1 LKLKSQHQTKQK
13 QQKTNKS
20 SPHELGGDKFLPS
33 HLELSSHHH
42 TPNNIRFHFHSLV
55 NYPIT
60 PAKSDSS
67 LELALTYL
75 SETSMQIVIAIVFI
89 TGIVRGFSGFG
100 SGMII
105 GPSTASFFGPQ
116 MALIMI
122 TIMDA
127 IPTLTLVWGARRDVN
142 WKELIPVIIGYAVL
156 APLGIWLLVT
166 GDATALRW
174 FISVSI
180 LIAVTILWSGW
191 KYTGSRSTPVSF
203 SFGGLGGFMGA
214 AAALPGPAVLVYWL
228 ASTAKAI
235 TVRANMIYYLFLTDL
250 IVIVG
255 YIFADL
261 YTMEGIIRGLLC
273 VPGYFIGIQIGT
285 KFFSSASDATYR
297 RVAFIMILIAAITSL
312 PLLDEL
318 LSR

>member
-1 LKLKSQHQTKQK
+1 
-13 QQKTNKS
+13 
-20 SPHELGGDKFLPS
+20 
-33 HLELSSHHH
+33 
-42 TPNNIRFHFHSLV
+42 
-55 NYPIT
+55 
-60 PAKSDSS
+60 
-67 LELALTYL
+67 
-75 SETSMQIVIAIVFI
+75 MQIIIAIVFI

-105 GPSTASFFGPQ
+105 GPSAASFFGPQ
-116 MALIMI
+116 MALVMI

-127 IPTLTLVWGARRDVN
+127 IPTVTLVWSARRDVN
-142 WKELIPVIIGYAVL
+142 WKELIPVIIGYAIL

-174 FISVSI
+174 FISISI
-180 LIAVTILWSGW
+180 LTAVTILWSGW
-191 KYTGSRSTPVSF
+191 KYTGPRTPPVSF

-228 ASTAKAI
+228 AGTAKAI
-235 TVRANMIYYLFLTDL
+235 TVRANMIYYLFITDL

-261 YTMEGIIRGLLC
+261 YTMEGGVRGLLC

-285 KFFSSASDATYR
+285 RFFSGASDATYR

-312 PLLDEL
+312 PLLDTL

>member
-1 LKLKSQHQTKQK
+1 
-13 QQKTNKS
+13 
-20 SPHELGGDKFLPS
+20 
-33 HLELSSHHH
+33 
-42 TPNNIRFHFHSLV
+42 
-55 NYPIT
+55 
-60 PAKSDSS
+60 
-67 LELALTYL
+67 
-75 SETSMQIVIAIVFI
+75 MQIVLAVVFI
-89 TGIVRGFSGFG
+89 TGIVHGFSGFG

-105 GPSTASFFGPQ
+105 GPSTAAFFGPQ

-127 IPTLTLVWGARRDVN
+127 IPTVTLVWSARRDVN

-180 LIAVTILWSGW
+180 LVAVSILWSGW
-191 KYTGSRSTPVSF
+191 KYKGPRTSPVSF
-203 SFGGLGGFMGA
+203 SFGGVGGFMGA

-228 ASTAKAI
+228 AGAAKAI

-261 YTMEGIIRGLLC
+261 YTMEGIVRGLLC

-285 KFFSSASDATYR
+285 SFFLVQATQ
-297 RVAFIMILIAAITSL
+297 LIAASH
-312 PLLDEL
+312 
-318 LSR
+318 S

>member
-1 LKLKSQHQTKQK
+1 
-13 QQKTNKS
+13 
-20 SPHELGGDKFLPS
+20 
-33 HLELSSHHH
+33 
-42 TPNNIRFHFHSLV
+42 
-55 NYPIT
+55 
-60 PAKSDSS
+60 
-67 LELALTYL
+67 
-75 SETSMQIVIAIVFI
+75 MQIVLAVVFI

-105 GPSTASFFGPQ
+105 GPSTAAFFGPQ
-116 MALIMI
+116 MALVMI

-127 IPTLTLVWGARRDVN
+127 IPTITLVWAARRDVN
-142 WKELIPVIIGYAVL
+142 WKELIPVIIGYAIL

-174 FISVSI
+174 FISISI
-180 LIAVTILWSGW
+180 LVAVSILWSGW
-191 KYTGSRSTPVSF
+191 KYTGPRTNPVSF

-228 ASTAKAI
+228 AGTAKAI

-261 YTMEGIIRGLLC
+261 YTTEGVVRGLLC
-273 VPGYFIGIQIGT
+273 VPGYFIGIQIGS
-285 KFFSSASDATYR
+285 KFFSGASDATYR

-312 PLLDEL
+312 PLLDYV

>member
-1 LKLKSQHQTKQK
+1 
-13 QQKTNKS
+13 
-20 SPHELGGDKFLPS
+20 
-33 HLELSSHHH
+33 
-42 TPNNIRFHFHSLV
+42 
-55 NYPIT
+55 
-60 PAKSDSS
+60 
-67 LELALTYL
+67 
-75 SETSMQIVIAIVFI
+75 MQIVIAIVFI
-89 TGIVRGFSGFG
+89 TGIVRGFAGFG

-142 WKELIPVIIGYAVL
+142 WKEVIPVIIGYAVL
-156 APLGIWLLVT
+156 VPLGIWLLVT

-174 FISVSI
+174 FISISI

-191 KYTGSRSTPVSF
+191 KYKGPRSAPVSF

-228 ASTAKAI
+228 ASAAKAV

-255 YIFADL
+255 YIFAEL
-261 YTMEGIIRGLLC
+261 YTMEGIMRGLLC
-273 VPGYFIGIQIGT
+273 VPGYFIGIQIGAR
-285 KFFSSASDATYR
+285 FFSGASDATYR
-297 RVAFIMILIAAITSL
+297 RVAFIMILLAAITSL
-312 PLLDEL
+312 PILDSV

>member
-1 LKLKSQHQTKQK
+1 MEQ
-13 QQKTNKS
+13 
-20 SPHELGGDKFLPS
+20 
-33 HLELSSHHH
+33 
-42 TPNNIRFHFHSLV
+42 
-55 NYPIT
+55 
-60 PAKSDSS
+60 
-67 LELALTYL
+67 ALTYL
-75 SETSMQIVIAIVFI
+75 NQTPMQIVIAIVFI
-89 TGIVRGFSGFG
+89 TGIIRGFAGFG

-105 GPSTASFFGPQ
+105 GPSTAAFFGPQ

-142 WKELIPVIIGYAVL
+142 WKELIPVITGYALL
-156 APLGIWLLVT
+156 APFGIWLLVT

-174 FISVSI
+174 FISISI

-191 KYTGSRSTPVSF
+191 KYTGSRSNSVSF

-255 YIFADL
+255 YMLADL
-261 YTMEGIIRGLLC
+261 YTMEGIVRGLLC
-273 VPGYFIGIQIGT
+273 VPGYFVSIQIGT
-285 KFFSSASDATYR
+285 KFFAGASDATYR
-297 RVAFIMILIAAITSL
+297 RVAFVMILLAAITSL
-312 PLLDEL
+312 PLLDTL
-318 LSR
+318 FSR